1 MNTAIITYENG
12 DVVKTDINGTI
23 SSIQKYFAIGSWFN
37 IGSATDNMQ
46 QVKSITVVTKLNWR

>member
-46 QVKSITVVTKLNWR
+46 QIICSR